1 DCLLFVQGRR
11 PDAGPQRTSKIARFI
26 PRPQRVVAR
35 RLDDFTGLLPKPSP
49 TPSPSDPLPPTSWPS
64 STVQSDYNSNRSVP
78 FDLSE
83 HKSIAGSAGSDRQ
96 LPLPDR
102 ESAVHLPDRRSRVVD
117 SDSRNRV
124 DPSHFKGIREP
135 LDHRTQVVGLD
146 CGSRVDPSHFK
157 GTAEPLDYKDSVPGQ
172 ETAVSLSEHRNFAR
186 LSGRRNPVVPS
197 DYRAAATPPGDPSAG
212 LRKQLRLGDRVIVAE
227 TKSGVLRFHG
237 ETQFADGVWCGVELD
252 EVSGGKHSGIV
263 EGIVYFSCRPGHGIF
278 APESKVRLQC
288 ATMLPELPAGPVVL
302 EGDPP
307 QPDKVLK
314 GASLFSR
321 LPKIGFP
328 GRPSFPFRSKHK
340 ETDHLEEPR
349 GPSEVVQRECK
360 SAPTLFPTDHA
371 PLWKGADLAGSPESD
386 GDECVD
392 RESAIHHRVS
402 PDVLAELRT
411 ALLNELPPQQPAPDP
426 SAAAKNV
433 LSPIHENS
441 DESDGRSGQ
450 KVVCGS
456 PEEGAVAGAADFL
469 SPIAELLDELDEG
482 SKQDSL
488 GILTE
493 GAIRDMTLSLD
504 GLSAIPNSFSTDD
517 VADLPEEE
525 EEGAVEATLT
535 SCQAERDDDDEED
548 NVPMISSNV
557 LRILQYNFPDQ
568 VDYLNTVVAR
578 SGAIVT
584 TEASPLSG
592 PASEASTSATDQHPD
607 SATKRSATDSLECSS
622 GFATSVGSVECDGP
636 APADGVESAS
646 NLTTVNLSN
655 FHGDDGPQ
663 PKRPASAYTVR
674 STDTGFQ
681 GDSELE
687 FQSEAGGTVAS
698 PCEDR
703 AMRWSTCSSQ
713 DSGAVSESEPQRRNL
728 HPDCCPD
735 CGHRVASPA
744 GLVQASLRLQAP
756 ASSQVGPQQAEV
768 REERSDCKEEQQQ
781 EASGTDEAVALPEE
795 SAIMP
800 EEDGEPQSE
809 SSLVKP
815 GPEDSEV
822 QASEKPVIV
831 ASDKDMEQQPGS
843 DPAKAA
849 ACDKPQRPEKL
860 VSKRTQLVCPPPP
873 RPPKVVVSKVKA
885 MIEASRAEGD
895 EAARST
901 PRQPRKG
908 RWDDVTSKLA
918 ASMADEKA
926 KPKVKEVKSKV
937 FTNLEGA
944 KQAPATPRP
953 STLSSTVLR
962 RQFRS
967 STSSRG
973 SARTEADDATPTSEQ
988 QQSALAGTPESST
1001 TAQDSSL
1008 ARGMDAVSVQSSGK
1022 GPASVKSALS
1032 ERKTKAPPKR
1042 PDYPRPW
1049 NTVAKPTAKES
1060 ASMSR
1065 LALSRRAAVLSP
1077 TQPKSPCMPKAV
1089 HFSALPSTL
1098 RSQGEAKKGASS
1110 STARGA
1116 SSPVSG
1122 YRPKAGSGPAGHVP
1136 SQAEF
1141 TKEIQRLGALC
1152 ESRTKELNLLKLQ
1165 LRHAS
1170 AGFTSFGVVIQ
1181 HLFDAQQHDS
1191 FTIPKLSEELRKSRE
1206 EIKQARAAIEQYKVE
1221 IEEMKSY
1228 QEERIEKM
1236 KRELSS
1242 NHAAK
1247 LRELEAAHKNELACY
1262 LECHTKKIEE
1272 LKSLY
1277 TDIIETDR
1285 KSHLETMDALKQRHR
1300 EKIDAI
1306 NEEYTIELESINQDH
1321 AVRQAE
1327 LESKHAEL
1335 LQQYKTLQNQAK
1347 EFQDSVL
1354 QDTDTK
1360 IQWLSKKNKDLEKE
1374 VESLNVVLEMRSD
1387 QIQGLQRSKLE
1398 MERKEEEL
1406 ERCKTKMEKME
1417 ARIEDL
1423 QELLNEKVK
1432 LQSQLSVENAKL
1444 RETSEKQNRKLSRLD
1459 MHNEELI
1466 YKLRESANV
1475 SYVREGG
1482 QPRSRNS
1489 PQKRF
1494 SVNDPTAMSQSW
1506 HADRSRS
1513 STGRM
1518 FTSTPHVHQQSQTLP
1533 RGQATRADEFPD
1545 NRKIRRSMSESSPP
1559 DDIQVQLFG
1568 ACCERRGDDSVN
1580 EEADDGDSYDGPQCS
1595 QDDLLRLTWVKEDG
1609 ELQNG
1614 AENRN
1619 SSETTMGSS

>member
-1 DCLLFVQGRR
+1 MLDVDRSLFVQGRR
-11 PDAGPQRTSKIARFI
+11 PPDAAPSKTSKIARFI
-26 PRPQRVVAR
+26 PRPQRVVAK
-35 RLDDFTGLLPKPSP
+35 RLDDFTGLLPRASP
-49 TPSPSDPLPPTSWPS
+49 TQSPSEPLPSTSWPS
-64 STVQSDYNSNRSVP
+64 AVQSNHHSHRSAPFSGDTRTLDSSNHGSFTSSAVNREVP
-78 FDLSE
+78 S
-83 HKSIAGSAGSDRQ
+83 S
-96 LPLPDR
+96 DR
-102 ESAVHLPDRRSRVVD
+102 ESAVRLPNRGSQVAEFDRTNKVD
-117 SDSRNRV
+117 S
-124 DPSHFKGIREP
+124 SHFRDLKEP
-135 LDHRTQVVGLD
+135 LKRTCVIEAEQD
-146 CGSRVDPSHFK
+146 SRVDPSHFK
-157 GTAEPLDYKDSVPGQ
+157 GLGEPFDHKSFV
-172 ETAVSLSEHRNFAR
+172 R

-197 DYRAAATPPGDPSAG
+197 EHRAAVTAPLGDFAIDPH
-212 LRKQLRLGDRVIVAE
+212 KQLRLGDRVTVAGV
-227 TKSGVLRFHG
+227 KSGVLRFYG
-237 ETQFADGVWCGVELD
+237 ETEFADGLWCGVELD
-252 EVSGGKHSGIV
+252 EVSGGKHSGV
-263 EGIVYFSCRPGHGIF
+263 VNGVVYFPCRPGHGIF
-278 APESKVRLQC
+278 APESKVRLQS
-288 ATMLPELPAGPVVL
+288 ATMLPELPADSAAL

-307 QPDKVLK
+307 QPEKTSK
-314 GASLFSR
+314 AASLFSR
-321 LPKIGFP
+321 LPKLGFP
-328 GRPSFPFRSKHK
+328 GKSSLPFRSKHRD
-340 ETDHLEEPR
+340 TDHLEEPT
-349 GPSEVVQRECK
+349 GLSEVAQRECK

-386 GDECVD
+386 GEEFAD
-392 RESAIHHRVS
+392 RESALHHRVS

-411 ALLNELPPQQPAPDP
+411 ALMNELPPQQPAPDP
-426 SAAAKNV
+426 SAVAKNV

-441 DESDGRSGQ
+441 DENDGRSGG
-450 KVVCGS
+450 KVVCRS
-456 PEEGAVAGAADFL
+456 PEEGAVAGVADFL
-469 SPIAELLDELDEG
+469 SPIAEILDELDEG
-482 SKQDSL
+482 SKQESL
-488 GILTE
+488 GILTD
-493 GAIRDMTLSLD
+493 GAIRDATLSFE
-504 GLSAIPNSFSTDD
+504 GVSVIPNSFSTDD

-525 EEGAVEATLT
+525 EEPKDMTLT
-535 SCQAERDDDDEED
+535 SFQPADDEGED

-592 PASEASTSATDQHPD
+592 PASEASTSATDQHSD
-607 SATKRSATDSLECSS
+607 SAAKRSATDSLECSS

-636 APADGVESAS
+636 VQADGVECAS
-646 NLTTVNLSN
+646 NLTAVNLSN
-655 FHGDDGPQ
+655 FQGEDGPQ

-687 FQSEAGGTVAS
+687 CQSETGGTAAS

-735 CGHRVASPA
+735 CDHRVGSPA
-744 GLVQASLRLQAP
+744 GLVQASLRLPAP
-756 ASSQVGPQQAEV
+756 VSCEADLKLADASKERSE
-768 REERSDCKEEQQQ
+768 EERSD
-781 EASGTDEAVALPEE
+781 EAVAPPEE
-795 SAIMP
+795 SAAAP
-800 EEDGEPQSE
+800 EEDEEPQSE
-809 SSLVKP
+809 SSLVEP
-815 GPEDSEV
+815 VPEEPESQPCENLCGAANDDETERQSGPDAAKS
-822 QASEKPVIV
+822 A
-831 ASDKDMEQQPGS
+831 ASDK
-843 DPAKAA
+843 PA
-849 ACDKPQRPEKL
+849 RPEKA
-860 VSKRTQLVCPPPP
+860 VPKRASVLCPPP

-885 MIEASRAEGD
+885 MIEASRTEG
-895 EAARST
+895 EEVARSL

-918 ASMADEKA
+918 ASMADEKS

-944 KQAPATPRP
+944 KQQPVTPRP
-953 STLSSTVLR
+953 NSLSSTVLR

-973 SARTEADDATPTSEQ
+973 SGRTEADDGTPTGEQ
-988 QQSALAGTPESST
+988 QLSVLADSPESST

-1008 ARGMDAVSVQSSGK
+1008 AKGADGASVQSSGK
-1022 GPASVKSALS
+1022 GPASVKSVLS

-1049 NTVAKPTAKES
+1049 IAVAKPT
-1060 ASMSR
+1060 
-1065 LALSRRAAVLSP
+1065 
-1077 TQPKSPCMPKAV
+1077 PK
-1089 HFSALPSTL
+1089 
-1098 RSQGEAKKGASS
+1098 GEAKKGAPGSA
-1110 STARGA
+1110 ARGA

-1122 YRPKAGSGPAGHVP
+1122 YRPKVGSGPAGHVP

-1170 AGFTSFGVVIQ
+1170 TGFTSFGIVIQ
-1181 HLFDAQQHDS
+1181 HLSEVQQQDS
-1191 FTIPKLSEELRKSRE
+1191 FTIPKLSEELRKSRL
-1206 EIKQARAAIEQYKVE
+1206 EIEQARAAIEQYKVD
-1221 IEEMKSY
+1221 IEEMKCH
-1228 QEERIEKM
+1228 QEERIEAM
-1236 KRELSS
+1236 KGELATSHS
-1242 NHAAK
+1242 AK
-1247 LRELEAAHKNELACY
+1247 LKELEEAHKNELACY

-1277 TDIIETDR
+1277 TDIIEGDR
-1285 KSHLETMDALKQRHR
+1285 KSHLETMDSLKQRHR

-1327 LESKHAEL
+1327 LDSKHAEL
-1335 LQQYKTLQNQAK
+1335 LQQYKTLQNKAK
-1347 EFQDSVL
+1347 EFQESVL

-1387 QIQGLQRSKLE
+1387 KIQSLQRCKLE
-1398 MERKEEEL
+1398 MERKGEEL
-1406 ERCKTKMEKME
+1406 ERCRVKMEKME

-1459 MHNEELI
+1459 MRNEELS

-1475 SYVREGG
+1475 SYVREGN

-1494 SVNDPTAMSQSW
+1494 SVTDPTSMSQSW
-1506 HADRSRS
+1506 HADRSRPS
-1513 STGRM
+1513 AGRM
-1518 FTSTPHVHQQSQTLP
+1518 STSTPHVHLHSQTLP
-1533 RGQATRADEFPD
+1533 RSQATLADEFPD
-1545 NRKIRRSMSESSPP
+1545 KRKIRRSMSESSPP
-1559 DDIQVQLFG
+1559 EDIQIQLFG
-1568 ACCERRGDDSVN
+1568 ACCNRTDDSVD
-1580 EEADDGDSYDGPQCS
+1580 EEAADDDSGSCCYGGPKCS
-1595 QDDLLRLTWVKEDG
+1595 QDDLLRLTWVKEDPD
-1609 ELQNG
+1609 LQNG
-1614 AENRN
+1614 AE
-1619 SSETTMGSS
+1619 SLHSPEAMGSS

>member
-1 DCLLFVQGRR
+1 MAEGRR
-11 PDAGPQRTSKIARFI
+11 PPDAAPPKASKIARFI
-26 PRPQRVVAR
+26 PRTQRVVAK
-35 RLDDFTGLLPKPSP
+35 RLDDFTGLLPRASP
-49 TPSPSDPLPPTSWPS
+49 TQSPSEPLPSTSWPS
-64 STVQSDYNSNRSVP
+64 AAQSDHHSHRSVP
-78 FDLSE
+78 FSGDTRTLDSSD
-83 HKSIAGSAGSDRQ
+83 HGSFAS
-96 LPLPDR
+96 
-102 ESAVHLPDRRSRVVD
+102 SAVNREAPPSNRECAVRLPDRRSQVANFDR
-117 SDSRNRV
+117 SNKV
-124 DPSHFKGIREP
+124 DPSHFKDLEKP
-135 LDHRTQVVGLD
+135 LYRTWVIEAEQD
-146 CGSRVDPSHFK
+146 SRVDPTHFK
-157 GTAEPLDYKDSVPGQ
+157 GLGEPFDHKTFV
-172 ETAVSLSEHRNFAR
+172 R

-197 DYRAAATPPGDPSAG
+197 EHTRTAATPLGDSTVDPC
-212 LRKQLRLGDRVIVAE
+212 KPLRLGDRVTVAGV
-227 TKSGVLRFHG
+227 KSGVLRFYG
-237 ETQFADGVWCGVELD
+237 ETEFADGIWCGVELD

-263 EGIVYFSCRPGHGIF
+263 NGVVYFPCRPGHGIF
-278 APESKVRLQC
+278 APESKVRLQS
-288 ATMLPELPAGPVVL
+288 ATMLPELPANSVAV

-307 QPDKVLK
+307 QPEKTSK
-314 GASLFSR
+314 AASLFSR
-321 LPKIGFP
+321 LPKLGFP
-328 GRPSFPFRSKHK
+328 GKSSLPFRSKHRD
-340 ETDHLEEPR
+340 TDHLEEPS
-349 GPSEVVQRECK
+349 GSSEVAQRECK

-371 PLWKGADLAGSPESD
+371 PLWKGADLARSPESD
-386 GDECVD
+386 GDDFAD
-392 RESAIHHRVS
+392 RESALHHRVS

-411 ALLNELPPQQPAPDP
+411 ALMNELPPQQPAPDP
-426 SAAAKNV
+426 SAVAKNV

-441 DESDGRSGQ
+441 DESDGRPRE
-450 KVVCGS
+450 KVVCRS
-456 PEEGAVAGAADFL
+456 PEEGAAAGAADFL
-469 SPIAELLDELDEG
+469 SPIAETLDELDEG
-482 SKQDSL
+482 SKQESL
-488 GILTE
+488 GILTD
-493 GAIRDMTLSLD
+493 GAIRDATLSFE
-504 GLSAIPNSFSTDD
+504 GLSVIPNSFSTDD

-525 EEGAVEATLT
+525 EDSRDVTLT
-535 SCQAERDDDDEED
+535 SFQPADDEGED

-592 PASEASTSATDQHPD
+592 PASEASTSATDQHSD
-607 SATKRSATDSLECSS
+607 SAAKRSATDSLECSS
-622 GFATSVGSVECDGP
+622 GFATSVGSVECDGL
-636 APADGVESAS
+636 AQADGVECAS
-646 NLTTVNLSN
+646 NLTAVNLSH
-655 FHGDDGPQ
+655 FHGEDGPQ

-687 FQSEAGGTVAS
+687 CQSETGGTAAS

-735 CGHRVASPA
+735 CGHRVGSPA

-756 ASSQVGPQQAEV
+756 VGCEPDPKRAEAGEEQSEEEQRREV
-768 REERSDCKEEQQQ
+768 RS
-781 EASGTDEAVALPEE
+781 DEAVAPPQE
-795 SAIMP
+795 SAAAP

-809 SSLVKP
+809 SSLVEPVPEEPELQAHENLCSATNDDETERQP
-815 GPEDSEV
+815 GPDAAKSAV
-822 QASEKPVIV
+822 SDKPARSEK
-831 ASDKDMEQQPGS
+831 A
-843 DPAKAA
+843 
-849 ACDKPQRPEKL
+849 
-860 VSKRTQLVCPPPP
+860 VSKKASLLCPPP

-885 MIEASRAEGD
+885 MIEASRTEGE
-895 EAARST
+895 EAARSL

-918 ASMADEKA
+918 ASMADEKS

-944 KQAPATPRP
+944 KQQPVTPRP
-953 STLSSTVLR
+953 NSLSSTVLR

-973 SARTEADDATPTSEQ
+973 SGRTEADDGTPTGEQ
-988 QQSALAGTPESST
+988 QPSALVDSPESLT
-1001 TAQDSSL
+1001 TAQDSNL
-1008 ARGMDAVSVQSSGK
+1008 AKGADAASVQSSGK

-1049 NTVAKPTAKES
+1049 NTITKPT
-1060 ASMSR
+1060 
-1065 LALSRRAAVLSP
+1065 
-1077 TQPKSPCMPKAV
+1077 PK
-1089 HFSALPSTL
+1089 
-1098 RSQGEAKKGASS
+1098 GEAKKGAPGS
-1110 STARGA
+1110 AAQGA
-1116 SSPVSG
+1116 LSPVSG
-1122 YRPKAGSGPAGHVP
+1122 YRPKVGSGPAGHVP

-1170 AGFTSFGVVIQ
+1170 TGFTSFGIVIQ
-1181 HLFDAQQHDS
+1181 HLSEVQQHDS
-1191 FTIPKLSEELRKSRE
+1191 FTIPKLSEELRKSQL
-1206 EIKQARAAIEQYKVE
+1206 EIEQARAAIEQYKVD
-1221 IEEMKSY
+1221 IEEMKCH
-1228 QEERIEKM
+1228 QEEKIEAM
-1236 KRELSS
+1236 KGELATSHS
-1242 NHAAK
+1242 AK
-1247 LRELEAAHKNELACY
+1247 LKELEEAHKNELACY

-1277 TDIIETDR
+1277 TDIIEGDR
-1285 KSHLETMDALKQRHR
+1285 KSHLETMDSLKQRHR

-1327 LESKHAEL
+1327 LDSKHAEL

-1347 EFQDSVL
+1347 EFQESVL

-1387 QIQGLQRSKLE
+1387 KIQSLQRCKLE
-1398 MERKEEEL
+1398 SERKGEEL
-1406 ERCKTKMEKME
+1406 ERCRVKMEKME

-1459 MHNEELI
+1459 MRNEELS

-1475 SYVREGG
+1475 SYVREGN

-1494 SVNDPTAMSQSW
+1494 SVTDPTSMSQSW
-1506 HADRSRS
+1506 HADRSRPS
-1513 STGRM
+1513 AGRM
-1518 FTSTPHVHQQSQTLP
+1518 STSTPHVYLHSQTLP
-1533 RGQATRADEFPD
+1533 RSQATLADEFPD
-1545 NRKIRRSMSESSPP
+1545 KRKIRRSMSESSPP
-1559 DDIQVQLFG
+1559 EDIQVQLFG
-1568 ACCERRGDDSVN
+1568 ACCNRTDDSVD
-1580 EEADDGDSYDGPQCS
+1580 EEAADYDGGSCRYDGPKCS
-1595 QDDLLRLTWVKEDG
+1595 QDDLLRLTWVKEDSD
-1609 ELQNG
+1609 LQNG
-1614 AENRN
+1614 AESPH
-1619 SSETTMGSS
+1619 SSETTGSS